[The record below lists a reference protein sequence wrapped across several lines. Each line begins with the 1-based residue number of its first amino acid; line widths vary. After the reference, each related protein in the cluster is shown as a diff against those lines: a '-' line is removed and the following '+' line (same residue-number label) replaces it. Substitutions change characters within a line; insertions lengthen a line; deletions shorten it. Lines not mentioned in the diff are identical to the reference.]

1 MHGARAGALRWCLLG
16 CGWLIVGAAMAAG
29 NTPTLAETLAG
40 STAAEWRAVDPDQ
53 TLYMDL
59 PQGRVVI
66 ELAPRF
72 APLHVANIRA
82 LVREKYFDGLAILR
96 AQDNFVVQWGDP
108 DDMRPLG
115 RAQAELDAEFTVPLD
130 TTPFVRL
137 PDRDGYAPQVGFSDG
152 FAAARDPRAKQQW
165 LIHCYGAIGVARGND
180 PRSGNGSSLYAV
192 IGQAPRQL
200 DRNIAVVGRV
210 LRGMELL
217 STRPRGSGAMG
228 FYEQPAE
235 RLSITAVR
243 FASELPEAERLRLQV
258 LRSDS
263 RSFATLLEA
272 RRNRHDEWMR
282 NPPGFLEV
290 CNVPVPGRLAP

>member
-1 MHGARAGALRWCLLG
+1 MVRSLRWGLFG
-16 CGWLIVGAAMAAG
+16 GVWLAAAAAMAAG
-29 NTPTLAETLAG
+29 NTPTAAEILAG
-40 STAAEWRAVDPDQ
+40 ATPAEWRTVDPRR

-66 ELAPRF
+66 ELAPQF
-72 APLHVANIRA
+72 APLHVANIVT
-82 LVREKYFDGLAILR
+82 LVRGRYFDGLAILR

-108 DDMRPLG
+108 DETRPLG
-115 RAQAELDAEFTVPLD
+115 KALKELDPEFTVPMD
-130 TTPFVRL
+130 ATTPFLPL

-152 FAAARDPRAKQQW
+152 FAAARNPQTRQQW

-200 DRNIAVVGRV
+200 DRNIAVIGRV

-217 STRPRGSGAMG
+217 STRPRGPGAMG

-235 RLSITAVR
+235 RLAIHSIR
-243 FASELPEAERLRLQV
+243 LASELPTAERLPLQV

-263 RSFATLLEA
+263 RTFGTLLDA
-272 RRNRHDEWMR
+272 RRNRLDDWMR
-282 NPPGFLEV
+282 NPPGYLDV
-290 CNVPVPGRLAP
+290 CNVPIPVRLAP